1 MQSVEERGLFPLSL
15 MVVVEA
21 EALMALLLA
30 LLVLIFME
38 TFWVACKFIKINEK
52 KYFVYIW
59 PPFAA
64 LLEQYFS
71 KYEVL

>member
-21 EALMALLLA
+21 EAEALMALLV
-30 LLVLIFME
+30 LVLTE
-38 TFWVACKFIKINEK
+38 TFWVVCKFIKINK

-71 KYEVL
+71 KYELL